1 MKIEANQVYEAQRQT
16 LEKEQDEEL
25 KAVNKKKEEELNS
38 LMDNFEKQEA
48 EMLARHEKELNDF
61 KEEYEKT
68 INDTE
73 LNESMRNRMLK
84 PSSELLNWMKI
95 KETAIKQK
103 KYEKAQEAALKI
115 EELAEKEIEKYNNQK
130 QRKYKIELQKI
141 MKRQDTEKKAFDM
154 KKESVLVSFNKAK
167 NEDIDSLIRKY
178 KGRRTELENWQ
189 KVEAS
194 NFNKI
199 QKGLSRPNSRIQSI
213 LKSASSFKAVPNL
226 KIKSS
231 V

>member
-1 MKIEANQVYEAQRQT
+1 
-16 LEKEQDEEL
+16 
-25 KAVNKKKEEELNS
+25 
-38 LMDNFEKQEA
+38 
-48 EMLARHEKELNDF
+48 
-61 KEEYEKT
+61 
-68 INDTE
+68 
-73 LNESMRNRMLK
+73 
-84 PSSELLNWMKI
+84 
-95 KETAIKQK
+95 
-103 KYEKAQEAALKI
+103 
-115 EELAEKEIEKYNNQK
+115 
-130 QRKYKIELQKI
+130 
-141 MKRQDTEKKAFDM
+141 M

>member
-1 MKIEANQVYEAQRQT
+1 MN
-16 LEKEQDEEL
+16 
-25 KAVNKKKEEELNS
+25 KKEEELNS

-103 KYEKAQEAALKI
+103 KYEKAQEAAVKI
-115 EELAEKEIEKYNNQK
+115 EELAEKEIEKYNNEK

-167 NEDIDSLIRKY
+167 VFSSRDKLVQIRPQIAITPPKIDTREI
-178 KGRRTELENWQ
+178 T
-189 KVEAS
+189 V
-194 NFNKI
+194 
-199 QKGLSRPNSRIQSI
+199 
-213 LKSASSFKAVPNL
+213 
-226 KIKSS
+226 KIKSNTLQIAFRLLIDS
-231 V
+231 KAEVI